1 MKRSLY
7 GVVIMFVITLVM
19 PVYAQNTYVG
29 VVGGM
34 NFADLNMEFVD
45 KTISPYDL
53 QSRTLFGVGGFF
65 GISVNDYLSI
75 ELEPMYLKKGGI
87 FTRPTVPD
95 MRITS
100 NQLELPLLVKA
111 GIGEKIRPYIMGGVS
126 VGFVL
131 DASLEAEL
139 GGLTWTGDLTKILKK
154 TEYGLV
160 FGAGIHVPVWM
171 GSTFIEG
178 RYTFGLTNLNKGG
191 SLDLKSDNLVLSGP
205 ETDPRDE
212 IKTKGV
218 QIMLGYQLPLGGD

>member
-139 GGLTWTGDLTKILKK
+139 GGLTWTGD
-154 TEYGLV
+154 
-160 FGAGIHVPVWM
+160 
-171 GSTFIEG
+171 
-178 RYTFGLTNLNKGG
+178 TFGLTNLNKGG